1 MWPSSVPARYL
12 EQKINQSNQYILQVQ
27 LLTYS
32 VEEQTMFFFSSK
44 SYSVHKNIN
53 YKRPTLKIP
62 IACFQA
68 NFYK

>member
-32 VEEQTMFFFSSK
+32 VEEQTMFFFFFKKLLRS
-44 SYSVHKNIN
+44 
-53 YKRPTLKIP
+53 
-62 IACFQA
+62 
-68 NFYK
+68 